1 MLSLQ
6 LTLKLNYSL
15 EEVLLVNIDLE
26 LCKLIQAATILTLA
40 LLKSNTT
47 LKSLDY
53 LELLLQS
60 MVVQL

>member
-26 LCKLIQAATILTLA
+26 LCKLVQAAMILTLA